1 MARTVM
7 GGLMASTVLTLVVL
21 PTIYSLIDDF
31 ALWLRRLWINTRGTQ
46 PVTPAPSEG
55 QAFGD

>member
-1 MARTVM
+1 MIRATK
-7 GGLMASTVLTLVVL
+7 AAWICL

-46 PVTPAPSEG
+46 PVTPTPSEG